1 VCGPRVQAE
10 ARREREEEERRQRE
24 EEKAERAIAKEA
36 AERERFEEAD
46 RKATAE
52 AAAAAAATMMESN
65 VSDVWDE
72 VSKSKLKIKL
82 YASGPFGPK
91 GGWLS
96 TARQTLGR
104 RGN

>member
-1 VCGPRVQAE
+1 MCGPRVQAE